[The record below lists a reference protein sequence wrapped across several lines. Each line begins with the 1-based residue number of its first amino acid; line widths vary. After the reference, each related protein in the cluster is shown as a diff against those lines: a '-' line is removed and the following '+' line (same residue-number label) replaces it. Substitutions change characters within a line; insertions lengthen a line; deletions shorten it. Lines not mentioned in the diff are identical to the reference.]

1 MKTLISL
8 ICLSLMLPVWADCQ
22 GPVETIVVGDSQTGG
37 SWSKSYFGNFLQT
50 CLEKDFVVFG
60 KGGSVLSSWL
70 GKGNLDNVEIIQ
82 RDPLNPQLN
91 IGIGDAVPLC
101 KKRISP
107 MLDAYAP
114 KKILFFF
121 GDNYIAS
128 PDDEI
133 ARETEALMKL
143 ITEKNISSTDCY
155 FLTPTYEM
163 QIQTKRN
170 VPRKNL
176 ANTQRIATVIKKTL
190 KDRCQ
195 HLDGLELMKDS
206 AFYDGNELLKR
217 ILIEGK
223 PGCSGAASNDNIHIC
238 GEAAKDLA
246 QKVCRI
252 LNHY

>member
-1 MKTLISL
+1 MVVLVPQYVLLPTQQEMWLKMILPTIPVSEYEMRK
-8 ICLSLMLPVWADCQ
+8 IAIQNLMAKYKFD
-22 GPVETIVVGDSQTGG
+22 
-37 SWSKSYFGNFLQT
+37 
-50 CLEKDFVVFG
+50 
-60 KGGSVLSSWL
+60 
-70 GKGNLDNVEIIQ
+70 
-82 RDPLNPQLN
+82 
-91 IGIGDAVPLC
+91 
-101 KKRISP
+101 
-107 MLDAYAP
+107 
-114 KKILFFF
+114 ILFFF

-143 ITEKNISSTDCY
+143 ITEKNISSSDCY

-195 HLDGLELMKDS
+195 LLDGLELMKDS